1 MLHISAPFY
10 SISAILFN
18 LCRGYVSD
26 LGSPW
31 TYSAHQANL
40 LPTLRT
46 ETIIRHVI
54 LPRAFR
60 PASLLRFLP
69 LRPHR
74 PSLSSPSTR
83 TAAQLLP
90 PTPPNAPSTALFH
103 LESDLLSP
111 FSLPLHRR
119 KFGPRTPRTVIDSCL
134 ENPLPATAEQKFP
147 MYMTDRGLGRA
158 AFFGVTSGVQKFSV
172 LHCDGGDLGGL
183 LYCCFTCAASFERG
197 NSTRGSLSTGGER
210 EGGGG

>member
-1 MLHISAPFY
+1 MDIFSSSSQSF
-10 SISAILFN
+10 
-18 LCRGYVSD
+18 
-26 LGSPW
+26 
-31 TYSAHQANL
+31 
-40 LPTLRT
+40 PTLRT

-74 PSLSSPSTR
+74 PSLSSPSTG
-83 TAAQLLP
+83 TAAQP
-90 PTPPNAPSTALFH
+90 PHHPPPPNAPSTALFH

-134 ENPLPATAEQKFP
+134 EIPLPATAEQKFP
-147 MYMTDRGLGRA
+147 MYMTDRGARSGG
-158 AFFGVTSGVQKFSV
+158 FFW
-172 LHCDGGDLGGL
+172 CYLGGPKVFCPALRWWGFGRFTL
-183 LYCCFTCAASFERG
+183 LLFYLRCVF
-197 NSTRGSLSTGGER
+197 
-210 EGGGG
+210 